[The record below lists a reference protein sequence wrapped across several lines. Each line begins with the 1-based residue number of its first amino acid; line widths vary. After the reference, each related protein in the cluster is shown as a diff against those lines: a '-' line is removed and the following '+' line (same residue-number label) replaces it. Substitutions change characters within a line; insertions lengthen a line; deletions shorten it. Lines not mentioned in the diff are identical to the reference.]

1 MSIGI
6 LPHARTIRKAR
17 EQVKMMVTTGFSTRR
32 IRSYLK
38 KWALW
43 WVKTAET
50 WRYEELLHWF
60 IQTCWQIPEAA
71 VAEGLR
77 QQSMITSRGN
87 NLSLAWVR

>member
-1 MSIGI
+1 
-6 LPHARTIRKAR
+6 
-17 EQVKMMVTTGFSTRR
+17 MMVTTGFSTRR

-50 WRYEELLHWF
+50 WRYEELLNWF
-60 IQTCWQIPEAA
+60 ISTCWQIPEAA

-77 QQSMITSRGN
+77 QQSMTTTSVRKKY
-87 NLSLAWVR
+87 LSLAGARRDAA

>member
-1 MSIGI
+1 
-6 LPHARTIRKAR
+6 
-17 EQVKMMVTTGFSTRR
+17 MVTTGFSTRR

-50 WRYEELLHWF
+50 WRYEELLNWF

-71 VAEGLR
+71 IAEGLR
-77 QQSMITSRGN
+77 QQGMTTTLPCEYS
-87 NLSLAWVR
+87 SLAWDCWDGCCISSPSLCFF